1 MTLILGIG
9 AAIAVVLAVLVLGAL
24 LVGSLIRKAR
34 KGKQAAPVAS
44 VAAPAAE
51 PFRYPTPA
59 EIERQELVA
68 RSVKRTAERFDAK
81 HEAELDA
88 KLDEL
93 NAPAAK

>member
-1 MTLILGIG
+1 MLELVAPIGIG
-9 AAIAVVLAVLVLGAL
+9 VVVLFGAMVLFVKMNRNKAAA
-24 LVGSLIRKAR
+24 SRKA
-34 KGKQAAPVAS
+34 KEAPA
-44 VAAPAAE
+44 AAE